1 MIWRLVA
8 MIAGACAILA
18 GAVLVAHESPI
29 QSLQTLFHG
38 SLGTPA
44 AIAGTLREATPLLIC
59 GLAVFIAL
67 RAGLFNI
74 GVEGQ
79 LLVGAC
85 ACAVVAIR
93 FPGTPGMILG
103 VIAGMAAGALWALPA
118 GLIKAYRNGH
128 EVITTI
134 MLNNVALFFTG
145 ALVSGPIKDKTQAD
159 TATPYVAA
167 SSRMPWVYQT
177 PTVQV
182 NFSLVLGVLLA
193 VGLALWLKKT
203 VAGYELQAVG
213 SNRVAARFAGISPQK
228 VTMLAMTISGS
239 LGGLAGAVQ
248 VLAYEGRFYDGFSP
262 GYGFDALGVALLAGG
277 SAYGVLPSSLLFG
290 ILSKGG
296 TALQIDGVPKGIT
309 TVVLGM
315 LILIAAAIRYRKVT
329 TDA

>member
-167 SSRMPWVYQT
+167 SSRMPWVYLRT
-177 PTVQV
+177 
-182 NFSLVLGVLLA
+182 
-193 VGLALWLKKT
+193 
-203 VAGYELQAVG
+203 
-213 SNRVAARFAGISPQK
+213 
-228 VTMLAMTISGS
+228 
-239 LGGLAGAVQ
+239 
-248 VLAYEGRFYDGFSP
+248 
-262 GYGFDALGVALLAGG
+262 
-277 SAYGVLPSSLLFG
+277 
-290 ILSKGG
+290 G
-296 TALQIDGVPKGIT
+296 TW
-309 TVVLGM
+309 
-315 LILIAAAIRYRKVT
+315 
-329 TDA
+329 